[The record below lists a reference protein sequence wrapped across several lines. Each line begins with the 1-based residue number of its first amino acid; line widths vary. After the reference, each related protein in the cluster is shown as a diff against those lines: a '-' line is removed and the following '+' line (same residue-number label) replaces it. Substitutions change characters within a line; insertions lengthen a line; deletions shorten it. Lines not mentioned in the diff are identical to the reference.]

1 MSSGISHIF
10 AGLHASKWRMVFS
23 GHVDEGEP
31 TPRAMS
37 SAIARPRVVRC
48 TDCTVLTVRDLLYC
62 IVHQPAANT
71 GRAFVVQPALQDEPR
86 HPRGL
91 WGQVSQKSGRKPTNL
106 AGQTD
111 FKYPV
116 ASELSHGNRPG
127 RRRGPTPRTPGPVA
141 KSSASPTTSQGCP
154 VPGGSP
160 GLEDGRRARLRGAN
174 STQLFLLSKPKLNKK
189 RPSIEA
195 GSGQKSSMPYGKW
208 QSGHS
213 L

>member
-10 AGLHASKWRMVFS
+10 AGLHASKWSMVFI

-71 GRAFVVQPALQDEPR
+71 GRSFVVQPALQDEPR

-91 WGQVSQKSGRKPTNL
+91 WGQVSQKNGRKPT
-106 AGQTD
+106 QTLPAKQTSSTLLHQSCHMETALVAD
-111 FKYPV
+111 VAPHLGLPV
-116 ASELSHGNRPG
+116 R
-127 RRRGPTPRTPGPVA
+127 
-141 KSSASPTTSQGCP
+141 
-154 VPGGSP
+154 
-160 GLEDGRRARLRGAN
+160 
-174 STQLFLLSKPKLNKK
+174 
-189 RPSIEA
+189 
-195 GSGQKSSMPYGKW
+195 W
-208 QSGHS
+208 QSHRHPLRQAKVAPFPGALLGS
-213 L
+213 KMVAGPGSVEQTLPNCFDCQNRN